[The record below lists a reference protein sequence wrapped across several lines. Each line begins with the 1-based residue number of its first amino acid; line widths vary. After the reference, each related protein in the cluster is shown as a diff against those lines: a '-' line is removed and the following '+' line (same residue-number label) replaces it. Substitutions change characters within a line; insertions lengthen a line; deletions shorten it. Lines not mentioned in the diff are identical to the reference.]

1 MSLLAELLSKIKQ
14 PQTKRDVPPNLKNIV
29 QTSARKSANRRR
41 IILLSV
47 LLAVAVLTGIFLVY
61 FTRTL
66 SEKSVSDI
74 GVPGRERAELTERQ
88 IQNKEGNSP
97 EQPEISKS
105 AESVQPLKSK
115 EPIQDIKA
123 GRPEVVKSKKHED
136 VSHAA
141 PGIGSRGKEMLPDLE
156 QVIVKNESPN
166 KSLSEFELDTFLY
179 SAREFEMKNDYQ
191 GALLNYKKVL
201 ETDKNNFVVMNNIA
215 YIYLKLGLT
224 EESVRYSQ
232 MASEINKDYIP
243 ALINLGVASA
253 KSENIPAAENYFN
266 HALKLD
272 PNNQNVILN
281 LAVLYERQMD
291 YPKAHN
297 YFSRLSKS
305 GDLSG
310 TLGLAR
316 IYEKQDKAE
325 EALKLYKSAY
335 ADNSLDDKTRSEV
348 KQRIIVLSG
357 KIQKTGN

>member
-1 MSLLAELLSKIKQ
+1 MSLLADLLSKIKQ

-29 QTSARKSANRRR
+29 QTSAQKSASRRR

-47 LLAVAVLTGIFLVY
+47 LFAVSTITGIFLVY

-66 SEKSVSDI
+66 SEKSVSNI
-74 GVPGRERAELTERQ
+74 GAPARERAELTERQ
-88 IQNKEGNSP
+88 IQNKEGNTSG
-97 EQPEISKS
+97 QPEISKS
-105 AESVQPLKSK
+105 AESVQPLKTK
-115 EPIQDIKA
+115 EPIQDIKV
-123 GRPEVVKSKKHED
+123 GKPEVVKPKKHED
-136 VSHAA
+136 VSQAA
-141 PGIGSRGKEMLPDLE
+141 PGIGSRGKEILPNLE
-156 QVIVKNESPN
+156 QVIVKKESPN

-179 SAREFEMKNDYQ
+179 SAREHEMKNEYQ

-201 ETDKNNFVVMNNIA
+201 ETDKNNFVIMNNIA

-232 MASEINKDYIP
+232 MAFEINKDYIP

-253 KSENIPAAENYFN
+253 KSENISAAEDYFN
-266 HALKLD
+266 NALKLD

-281 LAVLYERQMD
+281 LAVLYERQRD
-291 YPKAHN
+291 YPKAYN
-297 YFSRLSKS
+297 YFSRLAKS

-316 IYEKQDKAE
+316 VYEKQDKAE

-335 ADNSLDDKTRSEV
+335 ADNSLNDKTRSEV

-357 KIQKTGN
+357 KIQKSGN

>member
-29 QTSARKSANRRR
+29 QTSARKSADRRR

-47 LLAVAVLTGIFLVY
+47 LFAVAVLTGIFLVY

-66 SEKSVSDI
+66 SEKSVSNI
-74 GVPGRERAELTERQ
+74 GMTVEEGVKTPDQTQAAMHKVNENKDKPSVSPVGAGFKPAPTSEQKEILAEPVKTSESE
-88 IQNKEGNSP
+88 K
-97 EQPEISKS
+97 KS
-105 AESVQPLKSK
+105 
-115 EPIQDIKA
+115 
-123 GRPEVVKSKKHED
+123 VK
-136 VSHAA
+136 
-141 PGIGSRGKEMLPDLE
+141 GGKEVLPDLE

-166 KSLSEFELDTFLY
+166 KGLSKFELDTFLY

-191 GALLNYKKVL
+191 GALLNYKKAL

-215 YIYLKLGLT
+215 YIYLKLGLI

-253 KSENIPAAENYFN
+253 KAENIPAAEDYFN

-348 KQRIIVLSG
+348 KQRIIVLSS
-357 KIQKTGN
+357 KILKPGD

>member
-1 MSLLAELLSKIKQ
+1 M
-14 PQTKRDVPPNLKNIV
+14 
-29 QTSARKSANRRR
+29 
-41 IILLSV
+41 
-47 LLAVAVLTGIFLVY
+47 
-61 FTRTL
+61 
-66 SEKSVSDI
+66 
-74 GVPGRERAELTERQ
+74 
-88 IQNKEGNSP
+88 
-97 EQPEISKS
+97 
-105 AESVQPLKSK
+105 
-115 EPIQDIKA
+115 
-123 GRPEVVKSKKHED
+123 VKSKKHED
-136 VSHAA
+136 VSHAS
-141 PGIGSRGKEMLPDLE
+141 PGVGSKAKEMIPDLE
-156 QVIVKNESPN
+156 QVIVKNESPGKTLN
-166 KSLSEFELDTFLY
+166 EFELDTLLY
-179 SAREFEMKNDYQ
+179 SAREYEMKNDYQ
-191 GALLNYKKVL
+191 GALLNYKKAL
-201 ETDKNNFVVMNNIA
+201 ETDKNNFVIMNNIA

-224 EESVRYSQ
+224 EESVRYSG

-253 KSENIPAAENYFN
+253 KSENISAADAYFN

-272 PNNQNVILN
+272 PNNKNVILN

-348 KQRIIVLSG
+348 RQRIILLSG

>member
-14 PQTKRDVPPNLKNIV
+14 PQTKRDVPPNLKNII
-29 QTSARKSANRRR
+29 QTSARKSADRRR

-47 LLAVAVLTGIFLVY
+47 LLVVAVLTGTFLVY

-74 GVPGRERAELTERQ
+74 AAPGRERAELTKRQ
-88 IQNKEGNSP
+88 IQSKEGNSP
-97 EQPEISKS
+97 GQPEISKS

-115 EPIQDIKA
+115 EPVQDIKA
-123 GRPEVVKSKKHED
+123 GKPEVVKSKKRED
-136 VSHAA
+136 VSYAA

-166 KSLSEFELDTFLY
+166 KGLSEFELDTFLY

-191 GALLNYKKVL
+191 GALLNYKKAL
-201 ETDKNNFVVMNNIA
+201 EKDKNNYVVMNNIA

-253 KSENIPAAENYFN
+253 KAENISAAEGYFN

-291 YPKAHN
+291 YPRAHN

-325 EALKLYKSAY
+325 EALKFYKSAY

-348 KQRIIVLSG
+348 RQRIILLSG
-357 KIQKTGN
+357 RILKPGD